1 MATFGGFYLTNLASF
16 SAYFGQFSMDL
27 GKMSLLQGDKTK
39 KTSPSG
45 HTDNSDWH
53 CVILTL
59 FVQGKVTAPAA
70 HITLG
75 RQIINI

>member
-1 MATFGGFYLTNLASF
+1 
-16 SAYFGQFSMDL
+16 
-27 GKMSLLQGDKTK
+27 MSLLQGDKTK

-70 HITLG
+70 HITFGKTNHQYLI
-75 RQIINI
+75 RMQIRLSGLKTGN